1 MIQTRVP
8 EGYLFPFRKTCLKQ
22 KVLYARFVLR
32 EEAVKV
38 EWIEEKDRE
47 KVRPFRN
54 TDFIMSFLAPI
65 PPTHSFFFSSL
76 SPFPPIFLVHGSSS
90 PFLPSPSFLDSFEPL
105 PSPPSASTAV
115 LPPGEEAKRRRGG
128 GRQHRLT
135 SSTPGTLRTTQCPSP
150 KRTPPPSPPVFPT
163 HPSPSPSRPPAA
175 AKNSNVR
182 DLFGAEP
189 LSPFALA
196 NEP

>member
-38 EWIEEKDRE
+38 EWIGEKDRE

-76 SPFPPIFLVHGSSS
+76 FPFPPIFLVHGSSS

-150 KRTPPPSPPVFPT
+150 KRTPPPFSARLSN
-163 HPSPSPSRPPAA
+163 PSVSLSLPPSRCR
-175 AKNSNVR
+175 KK
-182 DLFGAEP
+182 L
-189 LSPFALA
+189 
-196 NEP
+196 